1 MSFPFSSLVKLARS
15 DATLL
20 KKNNKATI
28 MRRVKAL
35 KTKDTHV
42 YTTQIDDDGN
52 KVVVIKTKKAVER
65 ELKKAAEVE
74 SLREAMSMV
83 KDIYEWWKTIKKAGK
98 RVYNYDEYYM
108 CNPDTWD
115 YSPKTMLAEG
125 KIELLQSNWVETYND
140 YVDAVKELGEYNK
153 NKK

>member
-20 KKNNKATI
+20 KKNNKAAI
-28 MRRVKAL
+28 MRRTKAL

-52 KVVVIKTKKAVER
+52 KVVVKENKKVLAR
-65 ELKKAAEVE
+65 ELKKASDIEF
-74 SLREAMSMV
+74 LREYMPMV

-115 YSPKTMLAEG
+115 YSPKMMLAEG
-125 KIELLQSNWVETYND
+125 KIELLRSNWEETYND
-140 YVDAVKELGEYNK
+140 YADAVKELGEYKK

>member
-1 MSFPFSSLVKLARS
+1 MSFPFSSLTKLARS

-20 KKNNKATI
+20 KKNNKAAI
-28 MRRVKAL
+28 MRRAKAL

-42 YTTQIDDDGN
+42 YTTQFDADGN

-65 ELKKAAEVE
+65 ELKNAAEIE
-74 SLREAMSMV
+74 FLREAMPMV
-83 KDIYEWWKTIKKAGK
+83 KDIYEWWKTIKKAGQ

-125 KIELLQSNWVETYND
+125 KIELLRSNWTDTYND
-140 YVDAVKELGEYNK
+140 YVDAVKELGEYKK